1 MSLRLCVA
9 IECRHK
15 QSIGTQIRCAVAL
28 GASLVL
34 LIGASKFGT
43 HGSHGAQT
51 RVEIMHF
58 FYWEEALQYLRQ
70 QSSSGQPSRQ
80 PGGQPEKVFLYG
92 IASNNATS
100 GAVMSTAVTAY
111 SFAPISDY
119 PGHRTTT
126 VFVVGNKETGLSRG
140 VLPLLDA
147 VFHIDVPNPQYYER
161 LHSDAI
167 LSICLHH
174 YLLSSKASLESRRID
189 EAQMEKFELDAPMA
203 NWRANMRK
211 KKCDGNVPFL
221 DERGTAFEEEEG
233 EGILLGLFS
242 TPS

>member
-28 GASLVL
+28 GVSLVL

-70 QSSSGQPSRQ
+70 QSS
-80 PGGQPEKVFLYG
+80 EKVFLYG

-100 GAVMSTAVTAY
+100 GAVMSTAVTAH

-147 VFHIDVPNPQYYER
+147 VFHIDVPNPQYYGR

-211 KKCDGNVPFL
+211 KKCDGNVPFF

-233 EGILLGLFS
+233 EGILSGLFS